1 MDREYHFISVAFKRE
16 FCRIS
21 PFACDFGAQSLR
33 KFNNLE
39 RDSLH
44 NKTGNFRMRSRE
56 NISGN
61 REFAPSDQEIR
72 LDRPQHRNA
81 TAWGFNSSTP
91 PWARSTCEAVT
102 TKRFRGAPEALLY
115 YGNDFPYIGTA
126 TTISSCG
133 AVETCVAAVGAGR
146 LVLFR
151 KARAQ
156 LQ

>member
-1 MDREYHFISVAFKRE
+1 
-16 FCRIS
+16 
-21 PFACDFGAQSLR
+21 
-33 KFNNLE
+33 
-39 RDSLH
+39 
-44 NKTGNFRMRSRE
+44 MRSRE

-102 TKRFRGAPEALLY
+102 TKRFRRAPEALLY

-151 KARAQ
+151 EARAQ